1 MASQRLTQP
10 KKETAMNWAKISLA
24 AIIAGVAAS
33 LTDWFFFGV
42 LFHEKYNTYPEVWR
56 ASQGGTTT
64 IWIAVGF
71 FTCAVFIYACV
82 RLNLY
87 DYSATIKLAL
97 WMWLALALPI
107 IATDALFMKLHP
119 LIVVAHSLGWLTRLV
134 VAGVC
139 VRLIL
144 RKA

>member
-1 MASQRLTQP
+1 
-10 KKETAMNWAKISLA
+10 MNWTRFLLA
-24 AIIAGVAAS
+24 VLVAGIAIS

-42 LFHEKYNTYPEVWR
+42 LFHEHYNAYPEVWR
-56 ASQGGTTT
+56 ASQAGTRAV
-64 IWIAVGF
+64 WIAIGF
-71 FTCAVFIYACV
+71 FTCTVFIYACL

-87 DYSATIKLAL
+87 HYAATLKLAL

-107 IATDALFMKLHP
+107 IVTNALFIKLHP
-119 LIVVAHSLGWLTRLV
+119 LIVVTHSLGWLTRL
-134 VAGVC
+134 AIAALC